1 VGRIVKHSL
10 HLSWTLLLLTVAS
23 GFSTGKQSVTRPHE
37 DPKDTVKAL
46 VTYGNDFLFEQ
57 RVDFSH
63 FDIQE
68 RVDSLIGLD
77 SLTPY
82 QWKELEFYK
91 SVSRKSE
98 DEMYEMIDSL
108 FELDVIPYAL
118 INQIN
123 LYIALMPRELHL
135 PSDFEIVK
143 EDGSPYPANHYYKSW
158 NSRAAFDYSPQLMQQ
173 DSVLVLVLAQP
184 SLGQQYH
191 HPLCEKTINRYF
203 GTVTSPYGWR
213 DGRAHNGVDLE
224 LHLYDSVLNMFDGK
238 VRLAQNYQGYG
249 KVVIVRHYNG
259 LETLYAHLS
268 KIKVKEG
275 DIIKAGDLVGL
286 GGMTGHASGTHLH
299 LEMRFKGVPI
309 NPAHIISFQDRE
321 LYADTLIVKRV
332 KSNYIVY
339 PYNTHYHVVKKGESP
354 YSIAKRYGIKI
365 EQLCEFNCIEPKTR
379 LVVGQKIRID
389 SGF

>member
-1 VGRIVKHSL
+1 LIKRSRH
-10 HLSWTLLLLTVAS
+10 TLLFIWIVTLFVLSS
-23 GFSTGKQSVTRPHE
+23 GFNVHPTANFRSHE

-57 RVDFSH
+57 RVDFSN

-77 SLTPY
+77 SLTPF

-91 SVSRKSE
+91 SVARKNE
-98 DEMYEMIDSL
+98 DEMYGMIDSL

-123 LYIALMPRELHL
+123 LYIALMPRELRL
-135 PSDFEIVK
+135 PEKFEVVK

-158 NSRAAFDYSPQLMQQ
+158 NSKAAFDYPSHLMQN

-184 SLGQQYH
+184 HNGQHYH
-191 HPLCEKTINRYF
+191 HPLSEKTLNRYF

-213 DGRAHNGVDLE
+213 DGRPHNGVDLE
-224 LHLYDSVLNMFDGK
+224 LHLYDSVMNMFDGK

-275 DIIKAGDLVGL
+275 DVVKAGDLLGL
-286 GGMTGHASGTHLH
+286 GGMTGHATGTHLH
-299 LEMRFKGVPI
+299 FEMRFKGVPI
-309 NPAHIISFQDRE
+309 NPAHVVSFQDRE

-332 KSNYIVY
+332 KSNYVVY

-354 YSIAKRYGIKI
+354 SSIAKRYGIKI

-379 LVVGQKIRID
+379 LSVGQKIKIER
-389 SGF
+389 GF